1 MTARSW
7 IRRQR
12 DRPIAEHERHA
23 AMAAVVVLLATVAV
37 LLALTQPVTQASRAA
52 QRSPRSAE
60 TIPGA
65 TVERHT
71 LALTHEMERVAEGF
85 LAGYLAYTYG
95 RGPASR
101 IAGASRPLIRSLQA
115 HPPRVQPAARV
126 RHPRVLSLH
135 PAAAASSAGEV
146 AVSAVVNDGGLIDYS
161 VGLVLASEGGRL
173 LVTGVEGA

>member
-95 RGPASR
+95 RAPASR

-115 HPPRVQPAARV
+115 HPPRVPPAARA

-135 PAAAASSAGEV
+135 PAASAAGEV